1 MSKGSTRRVCLV
13 SSEEEQL
20 RWDLAMKKI
29 TREEFD
35 RRFKKIKRM
44 KIR

>member
-1 MSKGSTRRVCLV
+1 MSKGSTRRLCLV

-29 TREEFD
+29 TREKFNQQI
-35 RRFKKIKRM
+35 KKLKRT